1 MKTGQKVAA
10 FVAGLAAVFA
20 ISVWV
25 GNTVG
30 PQEPTMTAVAELP
43 GGLQS
48 TQDGYTLALA
58 DSIATA
64 DPDVPLQFR
73 ILSPTGAPVKR
84 YVAGSR
90 EAAAPDRGAQ

>member
-1 MKTGQKVAA
+1 
-10 FVAGLAAVFA
+10 
-20 ISVWV
+20 
-25 GNTVG
+25 
-30 PQEPTMTAVAELP
+30 MTAVAELP

-48 TQDGYTLALA
+48 TQDGYTLALG

-64 DPDVPLQFR
+64 DPNVALQFR

-90 EAAAPDRGAQ
+90 EAAAPDRRAQ